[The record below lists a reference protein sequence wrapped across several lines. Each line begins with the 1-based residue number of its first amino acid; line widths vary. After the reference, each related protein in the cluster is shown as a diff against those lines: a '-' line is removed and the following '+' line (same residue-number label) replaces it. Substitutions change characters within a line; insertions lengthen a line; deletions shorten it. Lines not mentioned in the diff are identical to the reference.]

1 MPKLPYVIAHR
12 GLSAAYPENTLSAF
26 QAAVNLKVDWIE
38 LDVVMTGDGVV
49 IVSHDETADRCTNG
63 SGPFRAQL
71 WNDIKQLDAGSWF
84 GAAFAGE
91 RIPTLDEVLDLVR
104 LTTTRLCIE
113 IKGETPE
120 EFLETAA
127 ATVSLLQTRQFL
139 QNASIA
145 SFNGACLSAVRQLE
159 PMLTTNFDP
168 TPQDGS
174 LSAWELCQQC
184 LAVGANFLSHKYETL
199 TPELIDEARSHGL
212 PIWVWTVNDADSM
225 RRMADLHV
233 DAILS
238 DDAEM
243 LKRVIG
249 S

>member
-1 MPKLPYVIAHR
+1 MPKRPYIVAHR
-12 GLSAAYPENTLSAF
+12 GVSASYPENTLSAF
-26 QAAVNLKVDWIE
+26 QAAVNISVDWIE
-38 LDVVMTGDGVV
+38 LDVVMTSDDVL

-63 SGPFRAQL
+63 SGPFRTQL

-84 GAAFAGE
+84 GSAFVGE
-91 RIPTLDEVLDLVR
+91 RIPTLDDVLDLVR
-104 LTTTRLCIE
+104 PTTTRLCIE

-120 EFLETAA
+120 EFLETAV
-127 ATVSLLQTRQFL
+127 ATVSLLQRRKFL

-145 SFNGACLSAVRQLE
+145 SFNGSCLLAVRRAE
-159 PMLTTNFDP
+159 PTLTTNFDP

-174 LSAWELCQQC
+174 LSAWKLCQQC
-184 LAVGANFLSHKYETL
+184 LAVGANFLSHQHETL

-212 PIWVWTVNDADSM
+212 ATWAWTVNDADTM
-225 RRMADLHV
+225 RRMADMHV

-238 DDAEM
+238 DDAET

-249 S
+249 T